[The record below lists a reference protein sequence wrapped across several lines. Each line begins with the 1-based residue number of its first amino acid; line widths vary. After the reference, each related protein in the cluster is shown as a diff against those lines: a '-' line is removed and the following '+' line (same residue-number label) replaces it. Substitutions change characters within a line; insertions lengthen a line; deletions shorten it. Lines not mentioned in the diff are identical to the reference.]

1 MSELAS
7 ELDMWQEV
15 MATTIGAVERVPRVR
30 PADERLRKTS
40 RTQGEQGQWDPI
52 VGLGGGYEV
61 ILKLLQSN
69 TLREELGGAEWSSGT
84 RKPPVGFNKKGVAR
98 RELRC
103 PYRGKANC
111 SCGALLRVNEHESGG
126 WSLDRKRGVPHAD
139 HTKSNKK
146 RGLPKYIAYEVTSPT
161 KMKLPASEVK
171 LLKKEVREK
180 LGAPFK
186 AKLSRQVSSLR
197 QRKKRKEQDPKAHSS
212 VLHRLEAE
220 MQRSF

>member
-1 MSELAS
+1 M
-7 ELDMWQEV
+7 
-15 MATTIGAVERVPRVR
+15 
-30 PADERLRKTS
+30 
-40 RTQGEQGQWDPI
+40 
-52 VGLGGGYEV
+52 
-61 ILKLLQSN
+61 
-69 TLREELGGAEWSSGT
+69 
-84 RKPPVGFNKKGVAR
+84 
-98 RELRC
+98 
-103 PYRGKANC
+103 
-111 SCGALLRVNEHESGG
+111 
-126 WSLDRKRGVPHAD
+126 
-139 HTKSNKK
+139 
-146 RGLPKYIAYEVTSPT
+146 TSPT